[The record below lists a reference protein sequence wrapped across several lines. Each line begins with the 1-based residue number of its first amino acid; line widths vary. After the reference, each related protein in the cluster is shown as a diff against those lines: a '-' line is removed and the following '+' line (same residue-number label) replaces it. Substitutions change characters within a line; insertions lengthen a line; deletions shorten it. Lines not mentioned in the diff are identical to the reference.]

1 MKPTKAIVTRVF
13 KSKLFARDA
22 RKAGIKDAELC
33 DAVTELNSG
42 QGNDLGGNVWKKR
55 LNRNM
60 HRAIAIISPRRFWL
74 FVYLFAKK
82 DRENIDADELAGFKK
97 LANDASKTDEAAIGR
112 LLRNSDF
119 VEICDESEQN
129 ESNAK

>member
-1 MKPTKAIVTRVF
+1 
-13 KSKLFARDA
+13 
-22 RKAGIKDAELC
+22 
-33 DAVTELNSG
+33 
-42 QGNDLGGNVWKKR
+42 
-55 LNRNM
+55 M

-97 LANDASKTDEAAIGR
+97 LANDASKTDEAAIGK

-119 VEICDESEQN
+119 VEILDESEQN